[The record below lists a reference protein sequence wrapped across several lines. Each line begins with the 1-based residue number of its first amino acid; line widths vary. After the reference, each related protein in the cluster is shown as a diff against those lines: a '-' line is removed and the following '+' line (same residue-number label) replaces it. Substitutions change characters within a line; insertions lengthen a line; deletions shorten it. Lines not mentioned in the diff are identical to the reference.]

1 MFSCSFRLDEPRPR
15 RYGNRQTTLTED
27 RAIEWFEPLILLG
40 AGVIAGFVN
49 TLAGGGSLL
58 TLPALIFLG
67 LPSPVANGTNRISV
81 VMQTAVATDRFRRK
95 GKLEVR
101 TSGLAV
107 VSAIAGA
114 ILGAFIAAELP
125 EEVFDIALAVVLVL
139 VVLTLF
145 VRTPAGGEAT
155 SAIGPRWLQVPAFF
169 AIGVYGGFVQA
180 GVGFLLITGG
190 TWLLGLDLV
199 RTNATKVLVV
209 MVYSLFAL
217 AIFTL
222 YGQVVWVLGLVL
234 GVGSMI
240 GAWIGVH
247 FAVKRGAKAV
257 RWVIVAAV
265 AASVLDLIG
274 VF

>member
-1 MFSCSFRLDEPRPR
+1 M
-15 RYGNRQTTLTED
+15 
-27 RAIEWFEPLILLG
+27 EWFEPLILLG
-40 AGVIAGFVN
+40 AGIIAGFVN

-67 LPSPVANGTNRISV
+67 LPSTVANGTNRISV
-81 VMQTAVATDRFRRK
+81 VMQTAVGVARFRRK

-101 TSGLAV
+101 RSAPAV
-107 VSAIAGA
+107 ISAIVGA
-114 ILGAFIAAELP
+114 IGGAFIAAELP
-125 EEVFDIALAVVLVL
+125 EEIFDIALAVVLVL

-145 VRTPAGGEAT
+145 VKTPSGEGSSAGG
-155 SAIGPRWLQVPAFF
+155 PLWLQVPVFF
-169 AIGVYGGFVQA
+169 AIGIYGGFVQA
-180 GVGFLLITGG
+180 GVGFLLIAGG
-190 TWLLGLDLV
+190 TWLIGLDLV

-209 MVYSLFAL
+209 MVYSVFAL

-222 YGQVVWVLGLVL
+222 YGQVVWLLGLVL

-240 GAWIGVH
+240 GAWVGVH

-265 AASVLDLIG
+265 AGSVLDLVG

>member
-1 MFSCSFRLDEPRPR
+1 M
-15 RYGNRQTTLTED
+15 
-27 RAIEWFEPLILLG
+27 EWFEPLILLG

-81 VMQTAVATDRFRRK
+81 VMQTAVATGRFHRT
-95 GKLEVR
+95 GKLDVR
-101 TSGLAV
+101 ESARAV
-107 VSAIAGA
+107 VSAIVGA
-114 ILGAFIAAELP
+114 VVGALIAAELP
-125 EEVFDIALAVVLVL
+125 EQVFDIALAVVLVL

-145 VRTPAGGEAT
+145 VRTPGGGEGIT
-155 SAIGPRWLQVPAFF
+155 NVGPRPLQVPVFF
-169 AIGVYGGFVQA
+169 AIGVYGGFIQA
-180 GVGFLLITGG
+180 GVGFLLITGI

-199 RTNATKVLVV
+199 RTNATKVLIVLI
-209 MVYSLFAL
+209 YSLFAL
-217 AIFTL
+217 AVFTI
-222 YGQVVWVLGLVL
+222 YGQVVWVLGIVL
-234 GVGSMI
+234 GVGSMV
-240 GAWIGVH
+240 GAWLGVR

-265 AASVLDLIG
+265 AASVLDLLG

>member
-1 MFSCSFRLDEPRPR
+1 M
-15 RYGNRQTTLTED
+15 
-27 RAIEWFEPLILLG
+27 
-40 AGVIAGFVN
+40 N

-67 LPSPVANGTNRISV
+67 LPSPVANGTNRVSV
-81 VMQTAVATDRFRRK
+81 VMQTAVATGRFQRT
-95 GKLEVR
+95 GKLDIR
-101 TSGLAV
+101 SSGPAV
-107 VSAIAGA
+107 VFSILGA
-114 ILGAFIAAELP
+114 IGGAFIAAELP

-145 VRTPAGGEAT
+145 VRTPAGGEGAT
-155 SAIGPRWLQVPAFF
+155 VGPTWLQAPVFF

-180 GVGFLLITGG
+180 GVGFLLISGV

-199 RTNATKVLVV
+199 RTNAVKVLIVL
-209 MVYSLFAL
+209 VYSVFAL
-217 AIFTL
+217 AIFAF
-222 YGQVVWVLGLVL
+222 YGQVVWLLGIVL

-247 FAVKRGAKAV
+247 FAVKRGAGAV

-265 AASVLDLIG
+265 AASALRLLG
-274 VF
+274 VI